1 MTTTMTTTTKCSRLK
16 LLITLLV
23 FVANFGDNG
32 KNTCKAFDVYF
43 PMTAIELNMPFNE
56 KSQSIFSKIPIGQFQ
71 VLSTTENI
79 PAMDYNYS
87 MEANDLLRINETSG
101 EVFLRDDYKAP
112 KESNKFII
120 KANKNHRNYFYK
132 PTTNTLS
139 EMSIE
144 LHPLTEEAY
153 CEDIENICFWSSAN
167 YIIMEDL
174 SSPNTAVDND
184 RSAFKPILVGSLNP
198 RGAKYL
204 CPYMDLKY
212 QLLNAS
218 NLFQLRNNLLITRQ
232 PLDFESLDVAQ
243 QTNLSVDINC
253 LVKINANRTEQFR
266 KLINLQVIDR
276 NDNGPVLLNS
286 SSSTVF
292 NFHMDSAYFNAN
304 ENIGEKILFMDK
316 DSVATNVYQTYKIIN
331 DTLDIVRPVCNVYEG
346 EYPRKRNTMISCQ
359 IRFARNGVANQPSYC
374 FALQASDKT
383 IEGTSKNTA
392 TAKICIKTDPELIL
406 EANHPQALPLRT
418 RQNRKMNVVNTDD
431 SELLNSDSFSRTL
444 TRSIPNSYPKDVYV
458 YRTAQPMYRVTQP
471 ADFRNLIRLP
481 QLKFTLIE
489 DRSQAFGIT
498 SAAGIIYVKDI
509 VALKYAP
516 ETIYFLNV
524 TWHDIY
530 QRSFVINIHLMEGRP
545 NNVTCEHKVKSKSQT
560 CAQIKYRKQCQSFCG
575 LGTNGGS
582 CIWRGTNSARF
593 SSNYASCVPN
603 ATFCPDNV
611 CDPLEEINTFV
622 CPQDCTGGNKILS
635 PLSVTD
641 KRKGI
646 SSASGTC
653 TCDDNGNCACTPL
666 DEDEPKPKKKKQH
679 KIEAKAETNAY
690 KTETTIINSENPP
703 ATTTNAT
710 LTEAPTAEA
719 ESLINAKGFECNQT
733 CVIIAIVCPSTL
745 LILILCLLIM
755 RLGKHKKSRTMNSL
769 GNREDIRK
777 SPMDPSSCSEAQCGG
792 GAVNGSASG
801 DGLPLVQLE
810 NSYTFHSSVVDS
822 KWEFPRENLALD
834 CILGEG
840 EFGKVMKAYAT
851 DIANIKGT
859 TTVAVKML
867 KKGANSVEYMA
878 LLSEFQLL
886 QEVSH
891 PNVIKLLGACTKGDT
906 PLIIIEYCKFGALRS
921 YLRLCR
927 KLEYSGAEFTDGME
941 PMTVRSILS
950 FAWQICKGMSYLTDI
965 KLVHRD
971 LAARNVLLAEGHI
984 CKISDF
990 GLTRD
995 VYEDDAYLKR
1005 SRERVPVKWMAPES
1019 LADNVYTSKSDVWAF
1034 GVLCWELITL
1044 GASPYPGIPVQNLYH
1059 LLKSGYRMEKPEN
1072 CSDEIYSLVQSCW
1085 MDDPNARPSFKYL
1098 ASEFEKLMSGGHSMK
1113 YNKEAET
1120 KSFSNPAY
1128 GQAEEMQSPTTSH
1141 APSDFYDNPHNSDET
1156 SYTMEDL
1163 WKPPKVLYDI
1173 QDCSSRDTFSFSS
1186 SFLPPPGYDM
1196 PRPLNESR
1204 TIDSRYENDL
1214 RFPMATLRKSS
1225 LGTPSRE
1232 VYTLPVKRGRS
1243 YMDVTAKANL
1253 AENCDKIELSKT
1265 ISFKFST
1272 ILNMQEQNESTA

>member
-1 MTTTMTTTTKCSRLK
+1 
-16 LLITLLV
+16 
-23 FVANFGDNG
+23 
-32 KNTCKAFDVYF
+32 FDVYF

-56 KSQSIFSKIPIGQFQ
+56 KSQSIFSKIPLGQFQ
-71 VLSTTENI
+71 VLSTTENT
-79 PAMDYNYS
+79 PAMDYTYS

-112 KESNKFII
+112 KESCQFEI
-120 KANKNHRNYFYK
+120 KANKIRNNYLYK

-139 EMSIE
+139 QMSIE
-144 LHPLTEEAY
+144 LHPMTEEAY
-153 CEDIENICFWSSAN
+153 CEDLENICFWSAAN

-174 SSPNTAVDND
+174 PNSSSGGNFN
-184 RSAFKPILVGSLNP
+184 FKPILVGSLNP

-204 CPYMDLKY
+204 CPYLDLKY

-253 LVKINANRTEQFR
+253 LVKISSNRTEQFR
-266 KLINLQVIDR
+266 KLINVQVIDR
-276 NDNGPVLLNS
+276 NDNGPVLLNTS
-286 SSSTVF
+286 KVF
-292 NFHMDSAYFNAN
+292 NFIMDSAYFNAN

-374 FALQASDKT
+374 FALQASDET
-383 IEGTSKNTA
+383 IETSTKNTA
-392 TAKICIKTDPELIL
+392 TANICIKTDPELIL

-431 SELLNSDSFSRTL
+431 SDLLNSDSGFSRTL

-458 YRTAQPMYRVTQP
+458 YRMAQPMYRVTQP

-530 QRSFVINIHLMEGRP
+530 QRSFVINVHLMEGRP

-603 ATFCPDNV
+603 ATFCPDNI

-635 PLSVTD
+635 PLSVSD

-666 DEDEPKPKKKKQH
+666 DEDEPKPKKRKQQ
-679 KIEAKAETNAY
+679 KMEV
-690 KTETTIINSENPP
+690 KTEVPTTLDENVPTTY
-703 ATTTNAT
+703 ATTLKEENNKP
-710 LTEAPTAEA
+710 PTTSAEA
-719 ESLINAKGFECNQT
+719 ESLINVKGFECNQT
-733 CVIIAIVCPSTL
+733 CIIIAIVCPTTL
-745 LILILCLLIM
+745 LILTTCLLISQ
-755 RLGKHKKSRTMNSL
+755 LGRRKKSRDMTSL
-769 GNREDIRK
+769 GNRGDVQK
-777 SPMDPSSCSEAQCGG
+777 TPLDPCQESQCR
-792 GAVNGSASG
+792 NSG

-822 KWEFPRENLALD
+822 KWEFPRENLLLD
-834 CILGEG
+834 SILGEG

-851 DIANIKGT
+851 DIGNCKGV

-950 FAWQICKGMSYLTDI
+950 FAWQICKGMAYLTDI

-1098 ASEFEKLMSGGHSMK
+1098 AAEFEKLMGT
-1113 YNKEAET
+1113 NT
-1120 KSFSNPAY
+1120 KSFSNPTY
-1128 GQAEEMQSPTTSH
+1128 CQEEEIQSPTTSH
-1141 APSDFYDNPHNSDET
+1141 APSDVFNEENPQNMVEEDEE
-1156 SYTMEDL
+1156 SKLLEHL

-1196 PRPLNESR
+1196 PRPLHESR
-1204 TIDSRYENDL
+1204 TLDSRYENDL

-1243 YMDVTAKANL
+1243 YMDVTAKANM

-1265 ISFKFST
+1265 ISFKFSS
-1272 ILNMQEQNESTA
+1272 ILNMNEQNESTA